1 MIENKTSVSSW
12 AVGLMWAGIAVSV
25 AEIWAGQQLGPAGFA
40 WGLLIILVGHALGGL
55 VTSAAGVIGSR
66 HGVMAMTSTRLA
78 LGNRGS
84 AIPSL
89 LNVLQLVGW
98 ATIMLALSGDIGAQ
112 VGTSYGGILARR
124 EFWILLIGVGTLAWS
139 LLVGERRAQAVRNGV
154 VIALL
159 VLTAGMVYILLTRQ
173 EYRGF
178 VKGPS
183 AGFSFPAGM
192 RLMDLVI
199 AMPISWAPLIA
210 DYSRMAKSTKGAFWA
225 SFIGYG
231 IMSSLMYLIGLMV
244 FLATGSTD
252 PALSLLTVMG
262 AAGLALPAMLLVF
275 ASTVTSD
282 FPDIYSSACSLF
294 NIHPKIKPVY
304 TVWATGVGTI
314 VLAFCVDLSQYESFL
329 LVIGGVFVPLF
340 AVLLTDYFLCR
351 RGDLTGVDFA
361 TGAGLGYFNGFR
373 LAGLAVW
380 AFGTAVYFVAQKTDF
395 FLGASLTSFVM
406 TAVLHALVARRPV
419 RA

>member
-1 MIENKTSVSSW
+1 MIENKTGVNSLT
-12 AVGLMWAGIAVSV
+12 VGLMWAGIAVSV
-25 AEIWAGQQLGPAGFA
+25 AEIWAGQQLGAAGLG
-40 WGLLIILVGHALGGL
+40 WGLLIILVGHMLGGL
-55 VTSAAGVIGSR
+55 VTSAAGVIGTQHR
-66 HGVMAMTSTRLA
+66 VMAMTSTRLA

-112 VGTSYGGILARR
+112 VGASYGGILAQRG
-124 EFWILLIGVGTLAWS
+124 FWIILIGGGTLAWS
-139 LLVGERRAQAVRNGV
+139 LLIGERRSQAVRNGV

-159 VLTAGMVYILLTRQ
+159 VLTAGMVYILLSRP

-178 VKGPS
+178 AKGAS
-183 AGFSFPAGM
+183 EGFSFPAGM
-192 RLMDLVI
+192 RLMDVVI

-210 DYSRMAKSTKGAFWA
+210 DYSRMATSTKGAFWA

-244 FLATGSTD
+244 YLATGSTD

-304 TVWATGVGTI
+304 TVWATGLGTI
-314 VLAFCVDLSQYESFL
+314 VLAFCVDLSKYESFL
-329 LVIGGVFVPLF
+329 LIIGGVFVPLF
-340 AVLLTDYFLCR
+340 AVLLTDYFFTR
-351 RGDLTGVDFA
+351 RSDLAGVDFE
-361 TGAGLGYFNGFR
+361 TGAGLGYSNGFR
-373 LAGLAVW
+373 LVGLVVW
-380 AFGTAVYFVAQKTDF
+380 AIGTAVYFVAQRKNF
-395 FLGASLTSFVM
+395 FLGASLTSFVV
-406 TAVLHALVARRPV
+406 TAALYALVARRPKQ
-419 RA
+419 A